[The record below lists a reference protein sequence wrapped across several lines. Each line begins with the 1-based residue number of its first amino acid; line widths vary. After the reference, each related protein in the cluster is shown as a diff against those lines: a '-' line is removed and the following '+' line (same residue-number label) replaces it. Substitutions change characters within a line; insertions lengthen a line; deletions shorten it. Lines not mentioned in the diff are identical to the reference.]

1 MKYNKINE
9 LLVKEAFAVKP
20 KHNLNYFQDEN
31 NTFLCIDGFV
41 GLKIPNVVV
50 FVDIPKIL
58 KDHRPLEGRS
68 VDRLFENASSAEKL
82 TATTELFQNGKMV
95 CNVYTLSDDQKVYID
110 CELLKYFEEP
120 ILYTTGIKKAVYVK
134 EKDYDEFCA
143 IVMPVNNY

>member
-9 LLVKEAFAVKP
+9 FLVKEAFAVKP

-41 GLKIPNVVV
+41 GLKMPNVVV

-58 KDHRPLEGRS
+58 KDRRPLEGRS
-68 VDRLFENASSAEKL
+68 IDRLFEGASSAYL
-82 TATTELFQNGKMV
+82 LRTTSELFQNGKMT
-95 CNVYTLSDDQKVYID
+95 CNVYTLPDGQKVFID
-110 CELLKYFEEP
+110 RELLKYFEEP

-134 EKDYDEFCA
+134 EKDYDDFCA
-143 IVMPVNNY
+143 VVMPVNNY